1 MYGQVVCDGRRRREE
16 AGGGGGGREAAD
28 WMQNQKQE
36 PHTKMWGKK
45 TLPVLQWS
53 SRRIYI
59 YMYMYLKHVFWVV
72 FIVETCVRYNF

>member
-1 MYGQVVCDGRRRREE
+1 VCDGRRRREE

-45 TLPVLQWS
+45 NTA
-53 SRRIYI
+53 RAAMEFKTYIYI